1 MQGVF
6 LTSGIPS
13 VRGKYTV
20 SAADAQGRSGNEN
33 DGAWRAVLTRQSVVD
48 HASGARARAS
58 GGPGAETN
66 AVAQAGALGR
76 RHSRLGAHQAA
87 RRVPD
92 RHAAVH
98 RRIAV

>member
-20 SAADAQGRSGNEN
+20 SAADAQGRSKNEK
-33 DGAWRAVLTRQSVVD
+33 DGAWRAILTRQSVVD
-48 HASGARARAS
+48 HTSGACARAS

-76 RHSRLGAHQAA
+76 RHSRLGAHQAP

-92 RHAAVH
+92 PHASCYSPFA
-98 RRIAV
+98 